1 MLNRY
6 SFEDLKAKIEQLLSL
21 IDYDSEKYSLKIT
34 SSNSSEDKKFIIIDI
49 KYENVKIIC
58 FNYFVSNVINP
69 DGSRTIKGAFTVRLL
84 NDADWYN
91 GSAETIH
98 VDEFF
103 RCGCKNNQSLLLD
116 DVLNKVLPLSDASKV
131 YQIKTDL
138 EKEGFDNLEIK
149 FDTLRKRY
157 IVIGDLSEILG
168 LVDDDNLEDEED
180 FWFLYK
186 YMSLNTYFSMLMNKT
201 FIRRVA
207 FFLKK
212 LQTTSIIL
220 YKT

>member
-1 MLNRY
+1 MDQQKQFTLM
-6 SFEDLKAKIEQLLSL
+6 SFLG
-21 IDYDSEKYSLKIT
+21 
-34 SSNSSEDKKFIIIDI
+34 
-49 KYENVKIIC
+49 V
-58 FNYFVSNVINP
+58 VV
-69 DGSRTIKGAFTVRLL
+69 
-84 NDADWYN
+84 
-91 GSAETIH
+91 
-98 VDEFF
+98 
-103 RCGCKNNQSLLLD
+103 KNNQSLLLD